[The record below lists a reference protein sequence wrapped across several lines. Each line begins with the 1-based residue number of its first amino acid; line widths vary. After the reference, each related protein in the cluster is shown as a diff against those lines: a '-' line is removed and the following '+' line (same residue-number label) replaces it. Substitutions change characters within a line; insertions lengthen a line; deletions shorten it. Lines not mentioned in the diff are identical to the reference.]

1 MSLPE
6 PNVPRRRA
14 FRRIATATAV
24 AAVGALVV
32 AGCSSGSSA
41 DSIEKS
47 APKELKGTVSLWHFF
62 TGREAGVVKT
72 AVEGFEKANPDVTVD
87 IHAGQDDE
95 KLQKAISS
103 GQNIDV
109 GLSYSTAIVGSFCS
123 SGAFRDLSPYIK
135 RDKVDLSDIPKA
147 VQSYTQYKGTRCT
160 LPALA
165 DVSALMYNKPLLE
178 KAGIDS
184 PPKTLDELKADA
196 LKLTTYNADG
206 SIKQL
211 GFNPLIDFYENSPE
225 HWAPMVD
232 GSWLDEDGNSVIGAS
247 DAWKQLIT
255 WQKGFVDEIGY
266 DKLKA
271 FTSGLGQ
278 EFAADNAFQTGQ
290 VAMQIDGEY
299 RTAFIKDQK
308 PDLDYGT
315 APTPVMDG
323 LGNYGSTYIA
333 GNVAGIAK
341 GSKNPELSW
350 ALLKYL
356 STNTDA
362 QVTLGNGLKNIPTL
376 TSALESPDLEVDEN
390 YKTFVDVAGN
400 ADTMTS
406 PGTADGAAYIGT
418 FTKFWQAYQQKGGDL
433 DAKLKKLDSDIDNA
447 NQLAGP

>member
-1 MSLPE
+1 MPI
-6 PNVPRRRA
+6 
-14 FRRIATATAV
+14 RRIIAATAV
-24 AAVGALVV
+24 ATVGVLVI
-32 AGCSSGSSA
+32 AGCSSGGSA
-41 DSIEKS
+41 DVADK
-47 APKELKGTVSLWHFF
+47 APAKLRGTVSLWHFF
-62 TGREAGVVKT
+62 TGREAGVVKE
-72 AVEGFEKANPDVTVD
+72 AVAGFERENPDVTVD

-103 GQNIDV
+103 GQSIDV

-135 RDKVDLSDIPKA
+135 RDEVDISDIPDA
-147 VQSYTQYKGTRCT
+147 VRNYTSYKGTRCT

-165 DVSALMYNKPLLE
+165 DVSALMYNRAAFA
-178 KAGIDS
+178 KAGITS
-184 PPKTLDELKADA
+184 PPKTLDELKTDG

-225 HWAPMVD
+225 HFAPMID
-232 GSWLDEDGNSVIGAS
+232 GKWLDSKGNSVIGTSAG
-247 DAWKQLIT
+247 WKKLIT
-255 WQKGFVDEIGY
+255 WQKDYVDEIGY
-266 DKLKA
+266 EKLKT

-299 RTAFIKDQK
+299 RTAFIADQK

-315 APTPVMDG
+315 APTPVMSG
-323 LGNYGSTYIA
+323 LGHYGSTYIA

-341 GSKNPELSW
+341 GSKNPELAW

-356 STNTDA
+356 SLDTDA
-362 QVTLGNGLKNIPTL
+362 QVTMANGLKNVPTT
-376 TSALESPDLEVDEN
+376 TSALTSPKLEVDED
-390 YKTFVDVAGN
+390 YKTFIDGAKN
-400 ADTMTS
+400 PDTITS

-418 FTKFWQAYQQKGGDL
+418 FTKFWQAYQEDGGNL
-433 DAKLKKLDSDIDNA
+433 DQKLKKLDSDIDNA
-447 NQLAGP
+447 NSLAGP

>member
-1 MSLPE
+1 MHPSAK
-6 PNVPRRRA
+6 RSA
-14 FRRIATATAV
+14 TRIFTVTAM
-24 AAVGALVV
+24 AAAGALVM

-41 DSIEKS
+41 ADVADK
-47 APKELKGTVSLWHFF
+47 APKDLKGTVSLWHFF
-62 TGREAGVVKT
+62 TGREAGVVKS
-72 AVEGFEKANPDVTVD
+72 AVAGFEKANPGVTVD

-147 VQSYTQYKGTRCT
+147 VRSYTQYKGTRCT

-165 DVSALMYNKPLLE
+165 DVSALMYNKPAMQA
-178 KAGIDS
+178 AGITT

-196 LKLTTYNADG
+196 LKMTTYNADG

-225 HWAPMVD
+225 HFAPMIN
-232 GSWLDEDGNSVIGAS
+232 GTWLDKQGNSEIGTSA
-247 DAWKQLIT
+247 AWKKLIT

-341 GSKNPELSW
+341 GSKHPELAW

-362 QVTLGNGLKNIPTL
+362 QVTMGNGLKNIPTL
-376 TSALESPDLEVDEN
+376 TSALDSSKLEVDEN

-400 ADTMTS
+400 KDTMTS

-418 FTKFWQAYQQKGGDL
+418 FTKFWQAYQQNGGNL
-433 DAKLKKLDSDIDNA
+433 DAQLKKLDSDIDNA

>member
-1 MSLPE
+1 MSLPR
-6 PNVPRRRA
+6 PTI
-14 FRRIATATAV
+14 RRIVTATAV
-24 AAVGALVV
+24 AATGALVV

-41 DSIEKS
+41 ASIDES

-62 TGREAGVVKT
+62 TGREAGVVKS
-72 AVEGFEKANPDVTVD
+72 AVDGFEKANPGVTVD

-147 VQSYTQYKGTRCT
+147 VQGYTAYKGKRCT

-165 DVSALMYNKPLLE
+165 DVSALMYNKAAFA
-178 KAGIDS
+178 KAGITT
-184 PPKTLDELKADA
+184 PPKTLDELKTDG

-225 HWAPMVD
+225 HFAPMIN
-232 GSWLDEDGNSVIGAS
+232 GTWLDKQDNSEIGTSA
-247 DAWKQLIT
+247 AWKKLIT
-255 WQKGFVDEIGY
+255 WQKGYVDAIGY

-315 APTPVMDG
+315 APTPVLEG
-323 LGNYGSTYIA
+323 VGNYGSTYIA
-333 GNVAGIAK
+333 GNVAGVAK
-341 GSKNPELSW
+341 GSKNPELAW

-362 QVTLGNGLKNIPTL
+362 QVTLGNGLKNIPTI
-376 TSALESPDLEVDEN
+376 TSALQSPDLEVDAN
-390 YKTFVDVAGN
+390 YKTFVDVAG
-400 ADTMTS
+400 DPKTITS
-406 PGTADGAAYIGT
+406 PATADGAAYIGT
-418 FTKFWQAYQQKGGDL
+418 FTKFWQAYQQNGGDL

>member
-1 MSLPE
+1 MSLTR
-6 PNVPRRRA
+6 PRL
-14 FRRIATATAV
+14 RRIVTATAV
-24 AAVGALVV
+24 ATTGALVI

-41 DSIEKS
+41 QNIDES
-47 APKELKGTVSLWHFF
+47 APKDLKGTVSLWHFF
-62 TGREAGVVKT
+62 TGREAGVVKS
-72 AVEGFEKANPDVTVD
+72 AVAGFEKANPGVTVD

-123 SGAFRDLSPYIK
+123 SGAFRDLTPYID

-147 VQSYTQYKGTRCT
+147 VRGYTAYKGKRCM

-165 DVSALMYNKPLLE
+165 DVSALMYNKAAFA
-178 KAGIDS
+178 KAGITS
-184 PPKTLDELKADA
+184 PPKTLDELKTDA
-196 LKLTTYNADG
+196 LQLTTYNADG

-225 HWAPMVD
+225 HWAPMID
-232 GSWLDEDGNSVIGAS
+232 GRWLDSKGNSVIGTSA
-247 DAWKQLIT
+247 AWKKLIT
-255 WQKGFVDEIGY
+255 WQKDFVDEIGY

-315 APTPVMDG
+315 APTPVMAG
-323 LGNYGSTYIA
+323 LGHYGSTYIA

-341 GSKNPELSW
+341 GSEHPELAW

-362 QVTLGNGLKNIPTL
+362 QVTMANGLKNIPTI
-376 TSALESPDLEVDEN
+376 TSALESPKLEVDEN

-418 FTKFWQAYQQKGGDL
+418 FTKFWQAYQEDGGNLDQKLQQL
-433 DAKLKKLDSDIDNA
+433 DQDIDNA

>member
-1 MSLPE
+1 MSLPS
-6 PNVPRRRA
+6 PRI
-14 FRRIATATAV
+14 RRIVAATAV
-24 AAVGALVV
+24 AATGALVI

-41 DSIEKS
+41 DSIDKT
-47 APKELKGTVSLWHFF
+47 APKELTGTVSLWHFF
-62 TGREAGVVKT
+62 TGREAGVVKS
-72 AVEGFEKANPDVTVD
+72 AVAGFEKANPGVTVD

-123 SGAFRDLSPYIK
+123 SGAFRDLTPYVE

-147 VQSYTQYKGTRCT
+147 VRSYTEYKGKRCT

-178 KAGIDS
+178 KAGIS
-184 PPKTLDELKADA
+184 TPPKTLDELKTD
-196 LKLTTYNADG
+196 NADG

-225 HWAPMVD
+225 HWAPMID
-232 GSWLDEDGNSVIGAS
+232 GRWLDSKGDSEIGTS
-247 DAWKQLIT
+247 SAWKQLIA
-255 WQKGFVDEIGY
+255 WQKDFVDEIGY

-315 APTPVMDG
+315 APTPVMEG

-341 GSKNPELSW
+341 GSKHPELAW

-362 QVTLGNGLKNIPTL
+362 QVTMANGLKNIPTI
-376 TSALESPDLEVDEN
+376 TSALESPKLEVDEN

-400 ADTMTS
+400 KDTMTS

-418 FTKFWQAYQQKGGDL
+418 FTKFWQAYQENGGNL
-433 DAKLKKLDSDIDNA
+433 DQKLKQLDEDIDNA

>member
-1 MSLPE
+1 MSHS
-6 PNVPRRRA
+6 PNRRVI
-14 FRRIATATAV
+14 RRILTATAV
-24 AAVGALVV
+24 ATTGALVV

-41 DSIEKS
+41 SSIDKT

-62 TGREAGVVKT
+62 TGREAGVVKS
-72 AVEGFEKANPDVTVD
+72 AVAGFEKANPGVTVD

-135 RDKVDLSDIPKA
+135 RDEVDLSDIPKA
-147 VQSYTQYKGTRCT
+147 VRSYTEYKGTRCT

-165 DVSALMYNKPLLE
+165 DVSALMYNRPAMAA
-178 KAGIDS
+178 AGITT

-196 LKLTTYNADG
+196 LKMTTYNADG

-225 HWAPMVD
+225 HWAPMID
-232 GSWLDEDGNSVIGAS
+232 GTWLDSKGNSEIGTSAN
-247 DAWKQLIT
+247 WKKLIQ
-255 WQKGFVDEIGY
+255 WQKDFVDEIGY

-323 LGNYGSTYIA
+323 VGNYGSTYIA

-341 GSKNPELSW
+341 GSKNPELAW

-362 QVTLGNGLKNIPTL
+362 QVTMGNGLKNIPTL
-376 TSALESPDLEVDEN
+376 TSALQSPKLEVDEN

-400 ADTMTS
+400 KDTMTS

-418 FTKFWQAYQQKGGDL
+418 FTKFWQAYQENGGDL

>member
-1 MSLPE
+1 MSLPR
-6 PNVPRRRA
+6 PTL
-14 FRRIATATAV
+14 RRIVTATAV
-24 AAVGALVV
+24 AATGALVM

-41 DSIEKS
+41 ASIDKT

-62 TGREAGVVKT
+62 TGREAGVVQS
-72 AVEGFEKANPDVTVD
+72 AVDGFEKANPDVKVD

-147 VQSYTQYKGTRCT
+147 VQGYTAYKGKRCT

-165 DVSALMYNKPLLE
+165 DVSALMYNKAAFA
-178 KAGIDS
+178 KAGITT
-184 PPKTLDELKADA
+184 PPKTLDELKADG

-225 HWAPMVD
+225 HFAPMIN
-232 GSWLDEDGNSVIGAS
+232 GTWLDKKGNSEIGTSA
-247 DAWKQLIT
+247 DWKNLIT
-255 WQKGFVDEIGY
+255 WQKGYVDAIGY

-315 APTPVMDG
+315 APTPVLEG
-323 LGNYGSTYIA
+323 VGNYGSTYIA
-333 GNVAGIAK
+333 GNVAGVAK
-341 GSKNPELSW
+341 GSKNPELAW

-356 STNTDA
+356 STDTDA
-362 QVTLGNGLKNIPTL
+362 QVTLGNGLKNIPTI
-376 TSALESPDLEVDEN
+376 TSALKSPDLEVDGN
-390 YKTFVDVAGN
+390 YKTFVDVAG
-400 ADTMTS
+400 DPKTITS
-406 PGTADGAAYIGT
+406 PATADGAAYIGT
-418 FTKFWQAYQQKGGDL
+418 FTKFWQAYQQNGGDL

>member
-1 MSLPE
+1 MSLPR
-6 PNVPRRRA
+6 PTL
-14 FRRIATATAV
+14 RRIVTATAV
-24 AAVGALVV
+24 AATGALVM

-41 DSIEKS
+41 ASIDKT

-62 TGREAGVVKT
+62 TGREAGVVKS
-72 AVEGFEKANPDVTVD
+72 AVDGFEKANPGVTVD

-123 SGAFRDLSPYIK
+123 SGAFRDLTPYIK

-147 VQSYTQYKGTRCT
+147 VQGYTAYKGKRCT

-165 DVSALMYNKPLLE
+165 DVSALMYNKAAFA
-178 KAGIDS
+178 KAGITT
-184 PPKTLDELKADA
+184 PPKTLDELKADG

-225 HWAPMVD
+225 HFAPMIN
-232 GSWLDEDGNSVIGAS
+232 GTWLDEKGNSEIGTSA
-247 DAWKQLIT
+247 DWKQLIT
-255 WQKGFVDEIGY
+255 WQKGYVDAIGY

-315 APTPVMDG
+315 APTPVLEG
-323 LGNYGSTYIA
+323 VGNYGSTYIA
-333 GNVAGIAK
+333 GNVAGVAK
-341 GSKNPELSW
+341 GSKNPELAW

-362 QVTLGNGLKNIPTL
+362 QVTLGNGLKNIPTI
-376 TSALESPDLEVDEN
+376 TSALKSPDLEVDAN
-390 YKTFVDVAGN
+390 YKTFVDVAG
-400 ADTMTS
+400 DPKTITS
-406 PGTADGAAYIGT
+406 PATADGAAYIGT
-418 FTKFWQAYQQKGGDL
+418 FTKFWQAYQQNGGDL

>member
-1 MSLPE
+1 MSLPI
-6 PNVPRRRA
+6 
-14 FRRIATATAV
+14 RRILTATAV
-24 AAVGALVV
+24 AATGALVI

-41 DSIEKS
+41 DSVADK
-47 APKELKGTVSLWHFF
+47 APKDLKGTVSLWHFF
-62 TGREAGVVKT
+62 TGREAGVVKS
-72 AVEGFEKANPDVTVD
+72 AVAGFEKANPGVTVD

-147 VQSYTQYKGTRCT
+147 VRGYTAYKGTRCT

-165 DVSALMYNKPLLE
+165 DVSALMYNK
-178 KAGIDS
+178 KAFSAAGITA
-184 PPKTLDELKADA
+184 PPKTLDELKADG

-225 HWAPMVD
+225 HWAPMIN
-232 GSWLDEDGNSVIGAS
+232 GSWLDSKGNSVIGTS
-247 DAWKQLIT
+247 PEWKQLIT
-255 WQKGFVDEIGY
+255 WQKGFVDAIGY

-299 RTAFIKDQK
+299 RSAFIKDQK
-308 PDLDYGT
+308 PGLDYGT
-315 APTPVMDG
+315 APTPVMAG
-323 LGNYGSTYIA
+323 VGKYGTTYIA

-341 GSKNPELSW
+341 GSKQPELAW

-356 STNTDA
+356 SMNTDA
-362 QVTLGNGLKNIPTL
+362 QVTMGNGLKNIPTL
-376 TSALESPDLEVDEN
+376 TSALQSSKLDVEPN

-400 ADTMTS
+400 PETLTS
-406 PGTADGAAYIGT
+406 PATADGAAYIGT
-418 FTKFWQAYQQKGGDL
+418 FTKFWQAYQENGGDL
-433 DAKLKKLDSDIDNA
+433 SAKLKKLDSDIDNA

>member
-1 MSLPE
+1 MSLPR
-6 PNVPRRRA
+6 PTL
-14 FRRIATATAV
+14 RRIVTATAV
-24 AAVGALVV
+24 AATGALVM

-41 DSIEKS
+41 ASIDKA

-62 TGREAGVVKT
+62 TGREAGVVKS
-72 AVEGFEKANPDVTVD
+72 AVAGFEKANPDVKVD

-147 VQSYTQYKGTRCT
+147 VQGYTAYKGTRCT

-165 DVSALMYNKPLLE
+165 DVSALMYNKAAFA
-178 KAGIDS
+178 KAGIDA
-184 PPKTLDELKADA
+184 PPKTLDELKADG

-225 HWAPMVD
+225 HFAPMIN
-232 GSWLDEDGNSVIGAS
+232 GTWLDKKGNSEIGS
-247 DAWKQLIT
+247 SPDWKKLIE
-255 WQKGFVDEIGY
+255 WQKGYVDAIGY

-315 APTPVMDG
+315 APTPVLDG
-323 LGNYGSTYIA
+323 VGNYGSTYIA
-333 GNVAGIAK
+333 GNVAGVAK
-341 GSKNPELSW
+341 GSKNPELAW

-376 TSALESPDLEVDEN
+376 TSALTSSDLEVDEN
-390 YKTFVDVAGN
+390 YKTFVDVAG
-400 ADTMTS
+400 DPKTITS
-406 PGTADGAAYIGT
+406 PATADGAAYIGT
-418 FTKFWQAYQQKGGDL
+418 FTKFWQAYQQNGGDL

>member
-1 MSLPE
+1 MSLPS
-6 PNVPRRRA
+6 PKS
-14 FRRIATATAV
+14 RRIVAAAAV
-24 AAVGALVV
+24 AVSGALVI

-41 DSIEKS
+41 ESIDKT
-47 APKELKGTVSLWHFF
+47 APKKLTGTVSLWHFF
-62 TGREAGVVKT
+62 TGREAGVVQS
-72 AVEGFEKANPDVTVD
+72 AVAGFEKANPGVTVD

-123 SGAFRDLSPYIK
+123 SGAFRDLTPYID
-135 RDKVDLSDIPKA
+135 RDEVDLSDIPKA
-147 VQSYTQYKGTRCT
+147 VRSYTEYKGKRCT

-178 KAGIDS
+178 KAGIAA
-184 PPKTLDELKADA
+184 PPKTLDELKTDA

-225 HWAPMVD
+225 HWAPMID
-232 GSWLDEDGNSVIGAS
+232 GSWLDSTGNSEIGTS
-247 DAWKQLIT
+247 SAWKKLIT

-315 APTPVMDG
+315 APTPVMPG

-341 GSKNPELSW
+341 GSKHPELAW

-356 STNTDA
+356 STDTDA
-362 QVTLGNGLKNIPTL
+362 QVTMANGLKNIPTI
-376 TSALESPDLEVDEN
+376 TSALESPKLEVDEN

-400 ADTMTS
+400 KDTMTS

-418 FTKFWQAYQQKGGDL
+418 FTKFWQAYQENGGNL
-433 DAKLKKLDSDIDNA
+433 DQKLKQLDEDIDNA

>member
-1 MSLPE
+1 MTPHPE
-6 PNVPRRRA
+6 PQRRSHL
-14 FRRIATATAV
+14 RRIIAAAAIATT
-24 AAVGALVV
+24 GALVV

-41 DSIEKS
+41 ASVDKT

-62 TGREAGVVKT
+62 TGREAGVVKS
-72 AVEGFEKANPDVTVD
+72 AVDGFEKANPGVTVD
-87 IHAGQDDE
+87 IHGGQDDE

-103 GQNIDV
+103 GQSIDV

-165 DVSALMYNKPLLE
+165 DVSALMYNKPALAA
-178 KAGIDS
+178 AGITT
-184 PPKTLDELKADA
+184 PPKTLDELKADG

-225 HWAPMVD
+225 HWAPMID
-232 GSWLDEDGNSVIGAS
+232 GTWLDSKGNSEIGTSAN
-247 DAWKQLIT
+247 WKKLIA
-255 WQKGFVDEIGY
+255 WQKGFVDAIGY

-323 LGNYGSTYIA
+323 VGNYGSTYIA

-341 GSKNPELSW
+341 GSKNPELAW

-362 QVTLGNGLKNIPTL
+362 QVTMGNGLKNIPTL
-376 TSALESPDLEVDEN
+376 TSALKSPDLEVDAN

-400 ADTMTS
+400 KDTMTS

-418 FTKFWQAYQQKGGDL
+418 FTKFWQAYQENGGDL
-433 DAKLKKLDSDIDNA
+433 DAKLKQLDSDIDNA

>member
-1 MSLPE
+1 MSLPR
-6 PNVPRRRA
+6 PRL
-14 FRRIATATAV
+14 RRIVTATAV
-24 AAVGALVV
+24 AATGALVI

-41 DSIEKS
+41 QSIDKS

-62 TGREAGVVKT
+62 TGREAGVVKS
-72 AVEGFEKANPDVTVD
+72 AVAGFEKANPGVTVD

-123 SGAFRDLSPYIK
+123 SGAFRDLTPYID
-135 RDKVDLSDIPKA
+135 RDEVDLSDIPKA
-147 VQSYTQYKGTRCT
+147 VRGYTAYKGKRCT

-165 DVSALMYNKPLLE
+165 DVSALMYNKAAFA
-178 KAGIDS
+178 KAGITS
-184 PPKTLDELKADA
+184 PPKTLDELRTDA
-196 LKLTTYNADG
+196 LELTTYNADG

-225 HWAPMVD
+225 HWAPMID
-232 GSWLDEDGNSVIGAS
+232 GRWLDSEGNSVIGTSA
-247 DAWKQLIT
+247 AWKKLIT
-255 WQKGFVDEIGY
+255 WQKDFVDEIGY

-315 APTPVMDG
+315 APTPVMTG
-323 LGNYGSTYIA
+323 LGHYGSTYIA

-341 GSKNPELSW
+341 GSEHPELAW

-362 QVTLGNGLKNIPTL
+362 QVTMANGLKNIPTI
-376 TSALESPDLEVDEN
+376 TSALESPKLEVDEN

-418 FTKFWQAYQQKGGDL
+418 FTKFWQAYQENGGNL
-433 DAKLKKLDSDIDNA
+433 DQELRQLDEDIDNA

>member
-1 MSLPE
+1 M
-6 PNVPRRRA
+6 
-14 FRRIATATAV
+14 TATAV
-24 AAVGALVV
+24 ATTGALVI

-41 DSIEKS
+41 QNIDES
-47 APKELKGTVSLWHFF
+47 APKDLKGTVSLWHFF
-62 TGREAGVVKT
+62 TGREAGVVKS
-72 AVEGFEKANPDVTVD
+72 AVAGFEKANPGVTVD

-123 SGAFRDLSPYIK
+123 SGAFRDLTPYID

-147 VQSYTQYKGTRCT
+147 VRGYTAYKGKRCM

-165 DVSALMYNKPLLE
+165 DVSALMYNKAAFA
-178 KAGIDS
+178 KAGITS
-184 PPKTLDELKADA
+184 PPKTLDELKTDA
-196 LKLTTYNADG
+196 LQLTTYNADG

-225 HWAPMVD
+225 HWAPMID
-232 GSWLDEDGNSVIGAS
+232 GRWLDSKGNSVIGTSA
-247 DAWKQLIT
+247 AWKKLIT
-255 WQKGFVDEIGY
+255 WQKDFVDEIGY

-315 APTPVMDG
+315 APTPVMAG
-323 LGNYGSTYIA
+323 LGHYGSTYIA

-341 GSKNPELSW
+341 GSEHPELAW

-362 QVTLGNGLKNIPTL
+362 QVTMANGLKNIPTI
-376 TSALESPDLEVDEN
+376 TSALESPKLEVDEN

-418 FTKFWQAYQQKGGDL
+418 FTKFWQAYQEDGGNLDQKLQQL
-433 DAKLKKLDSDIDNA
+433 DQDIDNA

>member
-1 MSLPE
+1 MSLPS
-6 PNVPRRRA
+6 PK
-14 FRRIATATAV
+14 FRRIVAATAV
-24 AAVGALVV
+24 AAAGALVV

-41 DSIEKS
+41 QSIDES

-62 TGREAGVVKT
+62 TGREAGVVKS
-72 AVEGFEKANPDVTVD
+72 AVAGFEKANPSVTVD

-123 SGAFRDLSPYIK
+123 SGAFRDLTPYIE
-135 RDKVDLSDIPKA
+135 RDGVDLSDIPKA
-147 VQSYTQYKGTRCT
+147 VRSYTEYKGKRCT

-165 DVSALMYNKPLLE
+165 DVSALMYNKAAFA
-178 KAGIDS
+178 KAGITT
-184 PPKTLDELKADA
+184 PPKTLDELKTVA

-225 HWAPMVD
+225 HWAPMID
-232 GSWLDEDGNSVIGAS
+232 GRWLDSKGNSVIGTSA
-247 DAWKQLIT
+247 AWKKLIT
-255 WQKGFVDEIGY
+255 WQKDFVDEIGY

-290 VAMQIDGEY
+290 VVMQIDGEY
-299 RTAFIKDQK
+299 RTAFIADQK

-315 APTPVMDG
+315 APTPVMSG
-323 LGNYGSTYIA
+323 LGDYGSTYIA

-341 GSKNPELSW
+341 GSKHPELAW

-362 QVTLGNGLKNIPTL
+362 QVTMANGLKNIPTI
-376 TSALESPDLEVDEN
+376 TSALESPKLEVDEN

-400 ADTMTS
+400 KDTMTS

-418 FTKFWQAYQQKGGDL
+418 FTKFWQAYQENGGNL
-433 DAKLKKLDSDIDNA
+433 DQKLKQLDTDIDNA

>member
-1 MSLPE
+1 MSLPS
-6 PNVPRRRA
+6 PRI
-14 FRRIATATAV
+14 RRIVAATAV
-24 AAVGALVV
+24 AATGALVI

-41 DSIEKS
+41 DSIDKT
-47 APKELKGTVSLWHFF
+47 APKELTGTVSLWHFF
-62 TGREAGVVKT
+62 TGREAGVVKS
-72 AVEGFEKANPDVTVD
+72 AVAGFEKANPGVTVD

-123 SGAFRDLSPYIK
+123 SGAFRDLTPYVE

-147 VQSYTQYKGTRCT
+147 VRSYTEYKGKRCT

-178 KAGIDS
+178 KAGIS
-184 PPKTLDELKADA
+184 TPPKTLDELKTDA

-225 HWAPMVD
+225 HWAPMID
-232 GSWLDEDGNSVIGAS
+232 GRWLDSKGDSEIGTS
-247 DAWKQLIT
+247 SAWKQLIA
-255 WQKGFVDEIGY
+255 WQKDFVDEIGY

-315 APTPVMDG
+315 APTPVMEG

-341 GSKNPELSW
+341 GSKHPELAW

-362 QVTLGNGLKNIPTL
+362 QVTMANGLKNIPTI
-376 TSALESPDLEVDEN
+376 TSALESPKLEVDEN

-400 ADTMTS
+400 KDTMTS

-418 FTKFWQAYQQKGGDL
+418 FTKFWQAYQENGGNL
-433 DAKLKKLDSDIDNA
+433 DQKLKQLDEDIDNA

>member
-1 MSLPE
+1 MSLPR
-6 PNVPRRRA
+6 PTI
-14 FRRIATATAV
+14 RRIVTATAV
-24 AAVGALVV
+24 AATGALVM

-41 DSIEKS
+41 ASIDES

-62 TGREAGVVKT
+62 TGREAGVVKS
-72 AVEGFEKANPDVTVD
+72 AVDGFEKANPGVTVD

-147 VQSYTQYKGTRCT
+147 VQGYTAYKGKRCT

-165 DVSALMYNKPLLE
+165 DVSALMYNKAAFA
-178 KAGIDS
+178 KAGITT
-184 PPKTLDELKADA
+184 PPKTLDELKADG

-225 HWAPMVD
+225 HFAPMIN
-232 GSWLDEDGNSVIGAS
+232 GTWLDKQGNSEIGTSA
-247 DAWKQLIT
+247 AWKKLIT
-255 WQKGFVDEIGY
+255 WQKGYVDAIGY

-315 APTPVMDG
+315 APTPVLEG
-323 LGNYGSTYIA
+323 VGNYGSTYIA
-333 GNVAGIAK
+333 GNVAGVAK
-341 GSKNPELSW
+341 GSKNPELAW

-362 QVTLGNGLKNIPTL
+362 QVTLGNGLKNIPTI
-376 TSALESPDLEVDEN
+376 TSALQSPDLEVDAN
-390 YKTFVDVAGN
+390 YKTFVDVAG
-400 ADTMTS
+400 DPKTITS
-406 PGTADGAAYIGT
+406 PATADGAAYIGT
-418 FTKFWQAYQQKGGDL
+418 FTKFWQAYQQNGGDL

>member
-1 MSLPE
+1 MSLPR
-6 PNVPRRRA
+6 PTL
-14 FRRIATATAV
+14 RRIVTATAV
-24 AAVGALVV
+24 AATGALVM

-41 DSIEKS
+41 ASIDKT

-62 TGREAGVVKT
+62 TGREAGVVQS
-72 AVEGFEKANPDVTVD
+72 AVDGFEKANPGVKVD

-135 RDKVDLSDIPKA
+135 RDEVDLSDIPKA
-147 VQSYTQYKGTRCT
+147 VQGYTAYKGKRCT

-165 DVSALMYNKPLLE
+165 DVSALMYNKAAFA
-178 KAGIDS
+178 KAGITT
-184 PPKTLDELKADA
+184 PPKTLDELKADG

-225 HWAPMVD
+225 HFAPMIN
-232 GSWLDEDGNSVIGAS
+232 GTWLDKKGTSEIGTSA
-247 DAWKQLIT
+247 DWKKLIT
-255 WQKGFVDEIGY
+255 WQKGYVDAIGY

-315 APTPVMDG
+315 APTPVLAG
-323 LGNYGSTYIA
+323 VGNYGSTYIA
-333 GNVAGIAK
+333 GNVAGVAK
-341 GSKNPELSW
+341 GSKNPELAW

-362 QVTLGNGLKNIPTL
+362 QVTLGNGLKNIPTI
-376 TSALESPDLEVDEN
+376 TSALKSPDLEVDAN
-390 YKTFVDVAGN
+390 YKTFVDVAG
-400 ADTMTS
+400 DPKTITS
-406 PGTADGAAYIGT
+406 PATADGAAYIGT
-418 FTKFWQAYQQKGGDL
+418 FTKFWQAYQQNGGDL

>member
-1 MSLPE
+1 MSLPK
-6 PNVPRRRA
+6 PVL
-14 FRRIATATAV
+14 RRIVAATAV
-24 AAVGALVV
+24 AATGALVI

-41 DSIEKS
+41 DSIADK
-47 APKELKGTVSLWHFF
+47 APKDLKGTVSLWHFF
-62 TGREAGVVKT
+62 TGREAGVVKS
-72 AVEGFEKANPDVTVD
+72 AVEGFEKANPGVTVD
-87 IHAGQDDE
+87 IHGGQDDE

-103 GQNIDV
+103 GQDIDV

-135 RDKVDLSDIPKA
+135 RDGVDLSDIPKA
-147 VQSYTQYKGTRCT
+147 VRSYTEYKGTRCT

-165 DVSALMYNKPLLE
+165 DVSALMYNK
-178 KAGIDS
+178 KAFSDAGITA

-206 SIKQL
+206 SIKTL

-232 GSWLDEDGNSVIGAS
+232 GRWLDSKGKSVIGTS
-247 DAWKQLIT
+247 DAWKKLIS

-299 RTAFIKDQK
+299 RTAFIEDQK

-341 GSKNPELSW
+341 GSKHPELAW

-362 QVTLGNGLKNIPTL
+362 QVVMGNGLKNIPTL
-376 TSALESPDLEVDEN
+376 TSALQSPKLEVDEN

-400 ADTMTS
+400 KDTMTS

-418 FTKFWQAYQQKGGDL
+418 FTKFWQAYQENGGDL
-433 DAKLKKLDSDIDNA
+433 DAQLTKLDEDIDNA

>member
-1 MSLPE
+1 MHPSK
-6 PNVPRRRA
+6 RSA
-14 FRRIATATAV
+14 TRILTV
-24 AAVGALVV
+24 AAMAAAGALVV
-32 AGCSSGSSA
+32 AGCSSGSNAA
-41 DSIEKS
+41 DIADK
-47 APKELKGTVSLWHFF
+47 APKDLTGTVSLWHFF
-62 TGREAGVVKT
+62 TGREAGVVKR
-72 AVEGFEKANPDVTVD
+72 AVAGFEKANPDVTVD

-165 DVSALMYNKPLLE
+165 DVSALMYNKAAFSA
-178 KAGIDS
+178 AGITA

-196 LKLTTYNADG
+196 LKMTTYNADG

-232 GSWLDEDGNSVIGAS
+232 GSWLDSKGNSEIGTS
-247 DAWKQLIT
+247 DAWKKLIT

-278 EFAADNAFQTGQ
+278 EFSADNAFQTGQ

-299 RTAFIKDQK
+299 RTAFIEDQK
-308 PDLDYGT
+308 PDLAYGT

-341 GSKNPELSW
+341 GSKNPELAW

-362 QVTLGNGLKNIPTL
+362 QVTMGNGLKNIPTL
-376 TSALESPDLEVDEN
+376 TSALESPDLEVDDN

-400 ADTMTS
+400 KDTMTS

-418 FTKFWQAYQQKGGDL
+418 FTKFWQSYQENGGDL

>member
-6 PNVPRRRA
+6 PNVPRRRV

-123 SGAFRDLSPYIK
+123 SGAFRDLSPYIE

-165 DVSALMYNKPLLE
+165 DVSALMVNKPLLE
-178 KAGIDS
+178 KAGITT
-184 PPKTLDELKADA
+184 PPKTLDELKTDA

-211 GFNPLIDFYENSPE
+211 GFNPLIDFYENSP
-225 HWAPMVD
+225 
-232 GSWLDEDGNSVIGAS
+232 S
-247 DAWKQLIT
+247 
-255 WQKGFVDEIGY
+255 
-266 DKLKA
+266 
-271 FTSGLGQ
+271 
-278 EFAADNAFQTGQ
+278 TGRRWST
-290 VAMQIDGEY
+290 ARGWT
-299 RTAFIKDQK
+299 RTA
-308 PDLDYGT
+308 T
-315 APTPVMDG
+315 A
-323 LGNYGSTYIA
+323 
-333 GNVAGIAK
+333 
-341 GSKNPELSW
+341 
-350 ALLKYL
+350 
-356 STNTDA
+356 
-362 QVTLGNGLKNIPTL
+362 
-376 TSALESPDLEVDEN
+376 
-390 YKTFVDVAGN
+390 
-400 ADTMTS
+400 
-406 PGTADGAAYIGT
+406 
-418 FTKFWQAYQQKGGDL
+418 
-433 DAKLKKLDSDIDNA
+433 
-447 NQLAGP
+447 

>member
-1 MSLPE
+1 MSLPR
-6 PNVPRRRA
+6 PTI
-14 FRRIATATAV
+14 RRIVTATAV
-24 AAVGALVV
+24 AATGALVM

-41 DSIEKS
+41 ASIDES

-62 TGREAGVVKT
+62 TGREAGVVKS
-72 AVEGFEKANPDVTVD
+72 AVDGFEKANPGVTVD

-135 RDKVDLSDIPKA
+135 RDEVDLSDIPKA
-147 VQSYTQYKGTRCT
+147 VQGYTAYKGKRCT

-165 DVSALMYNKPLLE
+165 DVSALMYNKAAFA
-178 KAGIDS
+178 KAGITT
-184 PPKTLDELKADA
+184 PPKTLDELKADG

-225 HWAPMVD
+225 HFAPMIN
-232 GSWLDEDGNSVIGAS
+232 GTWLDKQGNSEIGTSA
-247 DAWKQLIT
+247 AWKKLIT
-255 WQKGFVDEIGY
+255 WQKGYVDAIGY

-315 APTPVMDG
+315 APTPVLEG
-323 LGNYGSTYIA
+323 VGNYGSTYIA
-333 GNVAGIAK
+333 GNVAGVAK
-341 GSKNPELSW
+341 GSKNPELAW

-362 QVTLGNGLKNIPTL
+362 QVTLGNGLKNIPTI
-376 TSALESPDLEVDEN
+376 TSALQSPDLEVDAN
-390 YKTFVDVAGN
+390 YKTFVDVAG
-400 ADTMTS
+400 DPKTITS
-406 PGTADGAAYIGT
+406 PATADGAAYIGT
-418 FTKFWQAYQQKGGDL
+418 FTKFWQAYQQNGGDL

>member
-1 MSLPE
+1 MSLPR
-6 PNVPRRRA
+6 PTI
-14 FRRIATATAV
+14 RRIVTATAV
-24 AAVGALVV
+24 AATGALVM

-41 DSIEKS
+41 ASIDES

-62 TGREAGVVKT
+62 TGREAGVVKS
-72 AVEGFEKANPDVTVD
+72 AVDGFEKANPGVTVD

-123 SGAFRDLSPYIK
+123 SGAFRDLTPYIK
-135 RDKVDLSDIPKA
+135 RDEVDLSDIPKA
-147 VQSYTQYKGTRCT
+147 VQGYTAYKGKRCT

-165 DVSALMYNKPLLE
+165 DVSALMYNKAAFA
-178 KAGIDS
+178 KAGITT
-184 PPKTLDELKADA
+184 PPKTLDELKADG

-225 HWAPMVD
+225 HFAPMIN
-232 GSWLDEDGNSVIGAS
+232 GTWLDKQGNSEIGTSA
-247 DAWKQLIT
+247 AWKKLIT
-255 WQKGFVDEIGY
+255 WQKGYVDAIGY

-315 APTPVMDG
+315 APTPVLEG
-323 LGNYGSTYIA
+323 VGNYGSTYIA
-333 GNVAGIAK
+333 GNVAGVAK
-341 GSKNPELSW
+341 GSKNPELAW

-362 QVTLGNGLKNIPTL
+362 QVTLGNGLKNIPTI
-376 TSALESPDLEVDEN
+376 TSALQSPDLEVDAN
-390 YKTFVDVAGN
+390 YKTFVDVAG
-400 ADTMTS
+400 DPKTITS
-406 PGTADGAAYIGT
+406 PATADGAAYIGT
-418 FTKFWQAYQQKGGDL
+418 FTKFWQAYQQNGGDL